1 MYLLLLIAIIVLK
14 TLLCKGLVIGIFL
27 LAFWIKGRQLR
38 FNSDEWDNF
47 FLSLPTAKIQ
57 QYAIGIYLAAAMIS
71 SVISYFILE
80 LTGYRHSLVIA
91 VLIFMGGLVI
101 TVYKWH
107 AKGKDY
113 LLKRYQEIPKTILEK
128 REKEHSENE

>member
-1 MYLLLLIAIIVLK
+1 MYLLLLIAIIALK
-14 TLLCKGLVIGIFL
+14 TLLCKGLAIGIFL

-38 FNSDEWDNF
+38 FSSDEWDNF
-47 FLSLPTAKIQ
+47 FLSLPTAKVQ
-57 QYAIGIYLAAAMIS
+57 QYAMGIYLAAAVIS
-71 SVISYFILE
+71 SVISYFILD

-101 TVYKWH
+101 TAHKWY

-113 LLKRYQEIPKTILEK
+113 LLKKYQEVPKTILEK